1 MRVTEYGR
9 TRLDR
14 SVDERRASLS
24 GHPVAGAPRPATVV
38 SVNVGRPRTVPFRGS
53 QITTGIWKV
62 PASGPIRARGVNL
75 DGDDQADRSVHGG
88 PDKAVYAYAQEDL
101 SWWTVELGQVVAPGT
116 FGENLTTAG
125 IDVTN
130 AVVGERW
137 AVGSAVLEVC
147 QPRVPCYKL
156 GIRMG
161 DQRFPPRF
169 AAAGRPGA
177 YLRIVAEGDIAAGD
191 EVRILSRPDHAVTVG
206 LIERAYHADRSLVP
220 RLLEA
225 PEIAEGWSDWADHV
239 LGYGTRSEPVPSETT

>member
-1 MRVTEYGR
+1 MPPTIP
-9 TRLDR
+9 
-14 SVDERRASLS
+14 S
-24 GHPVAGAPRPATVV
+24 PATVV
-38 SVNVGRPRTVPFRGS
+38 SVNVGASRTIPFRGA
-53 QITTGIWKV
+53 QIETGIWKV
-62 PASGPIRARGVNL
+62 PVKGPIRARGVNL
-75 DGDDQADRSVHGG
+75 AGDDQADRSVHGG

-101 SWWTVELGQVVAPGT
+101 SWWTAELGRVVAPGT

-137 AVGSAVLEVC
+137 AVGSAVLEVS

-161 DQRFPPRF
+161 DQHFPPRF

-191 EVRILSRPDHAVTVG
+191 DVRVLSRPDHGVTVG

-220 RLLEA
+220 RLLDA
-225 PEIAEGWSDWADHV
+225 PEIAEGWLAWAHHV
-239 LGYGTRSEPVPSETT
+239 LGYGTGSEPVPSETT

>member
-1 MRVTEYGR
+1 M
-9 TRLDR
+9 DR
-14 SVDERRASLS
+14 SVDDRRAGLS
-24 GHPVAGAPRPATVV
+24 GHPVPGAPSPATVV

-53 QITTGIWKV
+53 QVTTGIWKV
-62 PASGPIRARGVNL
+62 PVSGPIRARGVNL
-75 DGDDQADRSVHGG
+75 AGDDQADRSVHGG

-101 SWWTVELGQVVAPGT
+101 SWWTVELGRVVAAGT

-137 AVGSAVLEVC
+137 AVGSAVLEVS

-177 YLRIVAEGDIAAGD
+177 YLRIVTEGDIAAGD
-191 EVRILSRPDHAVTVG
+191 EVRVLSRPDHGVTVG

-239 LGYGTRSEPVPSETT
+239 LGYRAGSEPVPSETT